1 MAKKVLLV
9 GLDGADWKIIR
20 PLIAAGSLPNFRR
33 LIEGGVSG
41 DIATQAPTLSPLLWH
56 SIATGKRAL
65 HHGVHGFTELD
76 AATGRPRP
84 VSRRSRQCAM
94 LWEILEA
101 HGRKTNVINW
111 FASHPAESLSGV
123 CVSDLFTGNIP
134 PQGQPWPCLAG
145 SVAPSALHE
154 TLADLRLHPAEIPA
168 EVFGLFVPELHRV
181 DLEKEKLPGE
191 LAKEIAIATNIQ
203 TVLVHA
209 LTRAEWDFT
218 AVYYRFIDLLGHHFM
233 QFHPPQMAGV
243 KEDEFAIYHDVI
255 NSGYRLFDLFLGAMR
270 QAAGPETTL
279 ILVSDHGFYSDE
291 RRPRPET
298 LLTHPEAWHREQ
310 GVLILNG
317 PGIKQGETI
326 AGARLLD
333 ITPTILNI
341 FELPVG
347 GDMVGR
353 VLAEAHAEFPAI
365 DAVASHE
372 SAVGQWRKDVPPVA
386 ALTDEESVLLLKQ
399 MEELGYIRPLSK
411 DAQEARAQVWESN
424 QWNLARDCI
433 DAGLNREAMRL
444 LDGLVQARPANSEY
458 RLRLAFQLWRCGLTE
473 ESEKLTRRLMDF
485 ATDQPMLDYLRGHL
499 AVQRKDY
506 TAALT
511 HFRKAA
517 KAPVPLARLNLYL
530 GQVLIALG
538 RGAEAEELLFKELA
552 LDPDSAAVHEALARI
567 YLTQR
572 RWEEAAGRAHRA
584 TELNHAS
591 PTAHF
596 YMGLA
601 LERLNYREY
610 AINAFEAAVTYAP
623 QHSGAH
629 RALARLY
636 AKSAAGGTKTE
647 YHRHCIAQRANSHGD
662 RDQAIAGL
670 KADRAA
676 WLERGPEAGFGLA
689 GSETKP
695 PASPSETPGRPLAAG
710 RPAKPVEV
718 VVVSGQPRSGTSL
731 MMQMLQAGGLE
742 IVTDARREA
751 DADNPRGYWEWEAI
765 KSLPGDPSLIDQ
777 CDGRGVKI
785 VASLLIYLP
794 PRARY
799 KVIYMQRPS
808 QEIARSQNAMIR
820 RRNPEARIVDEERMA
835 GILEKSSQAALD
847 HLQDRSHIDL
857 LIVPYPDLVADPARW
872 VREIQ
877 RFLGRERL
885 PKGSEC
891 ARAIDPGLYRQRS
904 QANDW

>member
-1 MAKKVLLV
+1 MAKKILLI

-20 PLIAAGSLPNFRR
+20 PLIAAGSLPNFRA
-33 LIEGGVSG
+33 LIEGGVAG
-41 DIATQAPTLSPLLWH
+41 DIATQSPTLSPLLWH

-84 VSRRSRQCAM
+84 VSRRSRKCAM

-101 HGRKTNVINW
+101 HGLRTNVINW

-123 CVSDLFTGNIP
+123 CVSDLFTASIP
-134 PQGQPWPCLAG
+134 PKDQPWPCPAG
-145 SVAPSALHE
+145 SVAPAGMYE
-154 TLADLRLHPAEIPA
+154 TLADMRLHPAEIPA

-209 LTRAEWDFT
+209 LTQGEWDFT

-233 QFHPPQMAGV
+233 QFHPPLMAGV
-243 KEDEFAIYHDVI
+243 KEEEFEIYRDVI
-255 NSGYRLFDLFLGAMR
+255 NSAYRLFDLFLGAMR
-270 QAAGPETTL
+270 QAAGPEATL

-298 LLTHPEAWHREQ
+298 LLTQPELWHREQ

-317 PGIKQGETI
+317 PEIKKRETI

-333 ITPTILNI
+333 ITPTILNL
-341 FELPVG
+341 FGLPVG

-353 VLAEAHAEFPAI
+353 VLAEAQREFPAI
-365 DAVASHE
+365 DAIASHE
-372 SAVGQWRKDVPPVA
+372 PAVSAWRKDAPPVA
-386 ALTDEESVLLLKQ
+386 PLTDEESVLLLKQ

-433 DAGLNREAMRL
+433 DAGLGREALRL
-444 LDGLVQARPANSEY
+444 LDGLVQARPNIGEY
-458 RLRLAFQLWRCGLTE
+458 RLRLAFQLWRCGLAE
-473 ESEKLTRRLMDF
+473 ESDELTRQLMDQVG
-485 ATDQPMLDYLRGHL
+485 DRPMLDYLRGQL
-499 AVQRKDY
+499 AVQRKDF
-506 TAALT
+506 AMALG

-517 KAPVPLARLNLYL
+517 QAPVPPARLNLYI

-538 RGAEAEELLFKELA
+538 QTKEAEDVIFKEVA
-552 LDPDSAAVHEALARI
+552 LDPDNAAAHESLARI
-567 YLTQR
+567 YLTHR

-596 YMGLA
+596 FMGLA
-601 LERLNYREY
+601 LERLNYRDY
-610 AINAFEAAVTYAP
+610 ALRAFEAALVYSP
-623 QHSGAH
+623 HHSGAH
-629 RALARLY
+629 RALARLH
-636 AKSAAGGTKTE
+636 AKQPGGETKAE
-647 YHRHCIAQRANSHGD
+647 YHRHAIAQRVSWHAD
-662 RDQAIAGL
+662 RDQAIATL
-670 KADRAA
+670 RADRTG
-676 WLERGPEAGFGLA
+676 WRERGPEAGFGLA
-689 GSETKP
+689 GEATVPAADPSASAQP
-695 PASPSETPGRPLAAG
+695 PSPVA
-710 RPAKPVEV
+710 RPAEV

-785 VASLLIYLP
+785 VASLLTYLP

-808 QEIARSQNAMIR
+808 REIARSQNTMLR
-820 RRNPEARIVDEERMA
+820 RRNPQARLVDEERMA
-835 GILEKSSQAALD
+835 EILDKSSQAALD
-847 HLQDRSHIDL
+847 QLQDRTHIDL
-857 LIVPYPDLVADPARW
+857 LVVPYPELVAEPARW

-877 RFLGRERL
+877 RFIGRERL
-885 PKGSEC
+885 PKGTDC
-891 ARAIDPGLYRQRS
+891 AAVVDPALYRQRS
-904 QANDW
+904 AGP